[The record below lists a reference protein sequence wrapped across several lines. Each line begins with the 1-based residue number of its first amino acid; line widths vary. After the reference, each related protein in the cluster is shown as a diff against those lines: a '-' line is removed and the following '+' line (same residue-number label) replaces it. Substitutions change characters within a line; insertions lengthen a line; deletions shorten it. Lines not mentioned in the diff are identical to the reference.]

1 MLDEKKKVEMIAKGE
16 KYRKE
21 FLKKWDGKCSI
32 CERPVSKSHLF
43 KNGMPDMIN
52 GAVGG
57 DYIEVY
63 GHPTC
68 VQNVDKL
75 VVLPNRMRII

>member
-1 MLDEKKKVEMIAKGE
+1 MMDEKKMAEIE
-16 KYRKE
+16 KRTKE
-21 FLKKWDGKCSI
+21 WLKKWDRNCSVCGK
-32 CERPVSKSHLF
+32 PVKKSDLF

-52 GAVGG
+52 GAVEG

-68 VQNVDKL
+68 VHNVDKL
-75 VVLPNRMRII
+75 VVLPNRLRR

>member
-1 MLDEKKKVEMIAKGE
+1 MDEKKMAEVRAKTKGW
-16 KYRKE
+16 
-21 FLKKWDGKCSI
+21 LKKWDRNCSVCGK
-32 CERPVSKSHLF
+32 PVKKSDLF
-43 KNGMPDMIN
+43 ENGMPDMIN
-52 GAVGG
+52 GAVKG

-75 VVLPNRMRII
+75 VVFPNRVRR